1 MYNKTGFIKITSW
14 VIIAV
19 SVASIGGWLLNI
31 ELLKTLLPGLPSMKV
46 NTAICLLLCGI
57 VALLFLDDAQKHF
70 NIIIPLNL
78 IALILSAL
86 TLFEYVFDVNLR
98 IDEFLVKESAADA
111 MPGRMAITS
120 ASCLLMLTT
129 GFAFVTAKAPKMFS
143 KIAGLFFSA
152 VGLVAV
158 LAIIGY
164 VFDVPYLHNLSM
176 SKSMALLT
184 ALLLLPLSLVYL
196 IILSDTMAENEEL
209 DLIPANS
216 ALSVEAK
223 NDEVDL

>member
-1 MYNKTGFIKITSW
+1 MLNKTGFIKITSW

-19 SVASIGGWLLNI
+19 SVASIIGWILDV
-31 ELLKTLLPGLPSMKV
+31 ELLKTAMPGLPSMKI
-46 NTAICLLLCGI
+46 NTAVCLLLCGV
-57 VALLFLDDAQKHF
+57 VALFYTDDAEKHF

-86 TLFEYVFDVNLR
+86 TLFEYVFNVNLR
-98 IDEFLVKESAADA
+98 IDEFLVKEGAAEA

-120 ASCLLMLTT
+120 ASCLVMLTT
-129 GFAFVTAKAPKMFS
+129 GFAFVTAQAPKMFN
-143 KIAGLFFSA
+143 IAARLFFSIVA
-152 VGLVAV
+152 LIAV

-184 ALLLLPLSLVYL
+184 ALLLLPLSLVYMTL
-196 IILSDTMAENEEL
+196 LLGTAPESNGYTRR
-209 DLIPANS
+209 
-216 ALSVEAK
+216 
-223 NDEVDL
+223 

>member
-1 MYNKTGFIKITSW
+1 MHNKIVFIKITSW

-19 SVASIGGWLLNI
+19 SAASIAGWLLEV
-31 ELLKTLLPGLPSMKV
+31 ELLKTLLPGLPSIKV
-46 NTAICLLLCGI
+46 NTAICLVLCGI

-86 TLFEYVFDVNLR
+86 TLFEYVFDVNLK
-98 IDEFLVKESAADA
+98 IDEFLVKESAANA

-120 ASCLLMLTT
+120 ASCLVMLTT
-129 GFAFVTAKAPKMFS
+129 GFAFVTAQAPKMFS
-143 KIAGLFFSA
+143 MTARLFFA
-152 VGLVAV
+152 IVALVAI

-176 SKSMALLT
+176 AKSMALLT
-184 ALLLLPLSLVYL
+184 ALLLLLLSLVFTTL
-196 IILSDTMAENEEL
+196 MTVAA
-209 DLIPANS
+209 PANTGRTRR
-216 ALSVEAK
+216 
-223 NDEVDL
+223 

>member
-1 MYNKTGFIKITSW
+1 MLNKIGFIKITSW

-19 SVASIGGWLLNI
+19 SAASIAGWMLEV
-31 ELLKTLLPGLPSMKV
+31 ELLKTLLPGLPSIKV
-46 NTAICLLLCGI
+46 NTAICLVLCGI

-86 TLFEYVFDVNLR
+86 TLFEYVFDVNLK
-98 IDEFLVKESAADA
+98 IDEFLVKESAANA

-120 ASCLLMLTT
+120 ASCLVMLTT
-129 GFAFVTAKAPKMFS
+129 GFAFVTAQAPKIFS
-143 KIAGLFFSA
+143 LTARLFFA
-152 VGLVAV
+152 IVALVAI

-184 ALLLLPLSLVYL
+184 ALLLLLLSLVYGTL
-196 IILSDTMAENEEL
+196 MTVVA
-209 DLIPANS
+209 PAN
-216 ALSVEAK
+216 AGRTRR
-223 NDEVDL
+223 

>member
-1 MYNKTGFIKITSW
+1 MLNKIGFIKITSW

-19 SVASIGGWLLNI
+19 SAASIAGWMLEI
-31 ELLKTLLPGLPSMKV
+31 ELLKTLLPGLPSIKV
-46 NTAICLLLCGI
+46 NTAICLVLCGI

-86 TLFEYVFDVNLR
+86 TLFEYVFDVNLK
-98 IDEFLVKESAADA
+98 IDEFLVKEIAADA

-120 ASCLLMLTT
+120 ASCLVMLTT
-129 GFAFVTAKAPKMFS
+129 GFAFVTAQAPKMFNM
-143 KIAGLFFSA
+143 AARLFFSIVA
-152 VGLVAV
+152 LVAI

-184 ALLLLPLSLVYL
+184 ALLLLLLSLVYGTL
-196 IILSDTMAENEEL
+196 MTVAT
-209 DLIPANS
+209 PANTGRTRR
-216 ALSVEAK
+216 
-223 NDEVDL
+223 

>member
-1 MYNKTGFIKITSW
+1 MLNKTGFIKITSW

-19 SVASIGGWLLNI
+19 SAASIIGWMLEV
-31 ELLKTLLPGLPSMKV
+31 ELLKTLLPGLPSMKM
-46 NTAICLLLCGI
+46 NTAVCLLLCGA
-57 VALLFLDDAQKHF
+57 VALFYIDGAQKHF

-86 TLFEYVFDVNLR
+86 TLFEYVFDVNLK

-120 ASCLLMLTT
+120 ASCLVLLTV
-129 GFAFVTAKAPKMFS
+129 GFAFVTAQAPKMFNM
-143 KIAGLFFSA
+143 AARLFFSIVA
-152 VGLVAV
+152 LVAI

-184 ALLLLPLSLVYL
+184 ALLLLPLALVYAML
-196 IILSDTMAENEEL
+196 MTIVAPVNTGRIRR
-209 DLIPANS
+209 
-216 ALSVEAK
+216 
-223 NDEVDL
+223 

>member
-1 MYNKTGFIKITSW
+1 MRNKTGLIKITSW

-19 SVASIGGWLLNI
+19 AVASIVGWMLDI

-46 NTAICLLLCGI
+46 NTGICLVLCGI

-86 TLFEYVFDVNLR
+86 TLFEYVFNVNLR

-120 ASCLLMLTT
+120 ASCLVLLTV
-129 GFAFVTAKAPKMFS
+129 GFAFVTAQAPKMFNM
-143 KIAGLFFSA
+143 AARLFFSI
-152 VGLVAV
+152 VALTAI

-164 VFDVPYLHNLSM
+164 AFDVPYLHNLSM

-184 ALLLLPLSLVYL
+184 ALLLLPLSLVYTAL
-196 IILSDTMAENEEL
+196 LSGTGPEGSNYARR
-209 DLIPANS
+209 
-216 ALSVEAK
+216 
-223 NDEVDL
+223 